1 MFTLLWLGDVISYL
15 VRQEVDG
22 KPISDTAVMEMVTLL
37 IAGGVGLIQPARH
50 VHARPVT
57 GDGGLPA
64 GAFGL

>member
-1 MFTLLWLGDVISYL
+1 
-15 VRQEVDG
+15 
-22 KPISDTAVMEMVTLL
+22 MEMATLL